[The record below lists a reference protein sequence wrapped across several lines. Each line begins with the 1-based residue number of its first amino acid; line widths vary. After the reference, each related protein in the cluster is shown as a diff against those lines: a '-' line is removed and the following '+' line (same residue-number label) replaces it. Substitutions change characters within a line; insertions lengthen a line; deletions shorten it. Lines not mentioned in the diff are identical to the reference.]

1 MANPQKILIGPSTF
15 AAVDPTPLEALND
28 SGLEVIDNPFKRRL
42 TRAELLDLL
51 TPDVVGLIAGLE
63 PLDRQ
68 VMSNS
73 SLKVISR
80 CGSGMSNV
88 DLTAAS
94 DLGIAVRSTPTAP
107 VTAVAELVVGAIL
120 NLLRSVPSMDR
131 SLHRREWNKRIGQQL
146 SGKTVAVVG
155 FGRIGR
161 RVSQLLKAFDTKIIA
176 VDPVRSD
183 PPDGVNFLNLAE
195 ALELADIV
203 TLHCSGEDHLIGD
216 SELQRM
222 QPGSYLVNAAR
233 GGLVDEDAL
242 VQALDRDHIAG
253 AYLDTFGTE
262 PYQGPLCEYDQVLLT
277 PHIGSYTV
285 ECRLQMET
293 EAVDNLLAELVP
305 QTGSVSEKP

>member
-1 MANPQKILIGPSTF
+1 MANPKKILIGPSTF
-15 AAVDPTPLEALND
+15 AAVDPTPLETLND

-42 TRAELLDLL
+42 TRPELLDLL

-63 PLDRQ
+63 PLDRD
-68 VMSNS
+68 VMAGS

-94 DLGIAVRSTPTAP
+94 DLGIVVRSTPTAP

-161 RVSQLLKAFDTKIIA
+161 KVSQFLKAFDAKIVA
-176 VDPVRSD
+176 VDPVYSD
-183 PPDGVNFLNLAE
+183 PPEGVTLLNLDG
-195 ALELADIV
+195 ALKLADIV
-203 TLHCSGEDHLIGD
+203 TLHCSGEDHLIGN
-216 SELQRM
+216 SELQQM
-222 QPGSYLVNAAR
+222 KPGSYLVNAAR
-233 GGLVDEDAL
+233 GGLVDEEAL
-242 VQALDRDHIAG
+242 IHALDQRHLAG
-253 AYLDTFGTE
+253 AYLDTFGSE

-285 ECRLQMET
+285 ECRRQMET
-293 EAVDNLLAELVP
+293 EAVRNLLSELVP
-305 QTGSVSEKP
+305 QAGSVSDKV